1 MHETATTHFS
11 LEYPEAG
18 RSVPAGWQLVRGWL
32 VAKPGHHFVDLR
44 ARVGDRVHLV
54 IYGHP
59 RRDLAEF
66 FRAPAPDLPA
76 GFELALDLWPGE
88 TRIQFEACDLG
99 GRWEP
104 VGEAT
109 LAVDTAAPFPAS
121 TPPPS
126 PLRAHEFARALQ
138 RLLRRLRADPA
149 RPVEELAA
157 AVAAATPWPCAVRFP
172 HPPFHGHIDEPA
184 AIARAGFGRLT
195 VLGWLFHETRPLR
208 RVLATFDL
216 QVLQPLRHGGPFAG
230 VGALHPQFP
239 HAADCA
245 LAGQV
250 DVAAQLP
257 QPRALRI
264 YAELE
269 DGSRHLAHV
278 QRTWTLDAEE
288 EKLRYP
294 RYAPPTFRRAARA
307 LRSAFAAA
315 GVPLESGERY
325 YREVWAGWRD
335 YRARAPRREP
345 AAGPIPAPQVEVS
358 ASVSL
363 GHIVLATHNLALEGA
378 PLFLW
383 EYARHLVRH
392 GHALLQVVSGADGP
406 LRPRYEA
413 LGASVR
419 IVDPGRLMAATSARA
434 IRRAVRALGAELE
447 FTAVNLVVAN
457 TLASFWAVH
466 AARAAGRPSL
476 LYIHES
482 TTPGSFFLGRLAPA
496 ALPVVEE
503 AFARATRVSFL
514 TAATRRYYDDLTD
527 RPNYCLNP
535 GWIDLGAIDSF
546 RSSRTRAELR
556 TQLGLGG
563 GEALVVNVGAVC
575 ERKGQTIFARAVDLL
590 WRRAPDVAQRGRFL
604 MVGARATPYDRDLA
618 DLVNELARP
627 NLQIVPE
634 TPEVYAYYGAAD
646 LAVCTS
652 YEESFPRVILEAMA
666 FALPI
671 VSTDV
676 HGIPEIARPDE
687 EAALVPPG
695 DTQALADALQRM
707 LTDRARA
714 GALAARARARVE
726 GSFALEQ
733 VLPRHLALARLLAS
747 RRG

>member
-1 MHETATTHFS
+1 MHETATAHFS
-11 LEYPEAG
+11 LEHPEAG
-18 RSVPAGWQLVRGWL
+18 RSVPAGPQLLRGWL

-44 ARVGDRVHLV
+44 ARVGDHVQLV
-54 IYGHP
+54 TYGHP
-59 RRDLAEF
+59 RRDLAEY
-66 FRAPAPDLPA
+66 FRLPTPDLPA
-76 GFELALDLWPGE
+76 GFELSLDLWPGE
-88 TRIQFEACDLG
+88 TRIQFEACDVS

-104 VGEAT
+104 VGEAAI
-109 LAVDTAAPFPAS
+109 AVDTAAPFPAS
-121 TPPPS
+121 APS
-126 PLRAHEFARALQ
+126 PAPLRAHEFARALA
-138 RLLRRLRADPA
+138 RLLRRLRAEPA
-149 RPVEELAA
+149 RPLEELAA
-157 AVAAATPWPCAVRFP
+157 GVAAATPWPCAARYP
-172 HPPFHGHIDEPA
+172 HQPFHGHLDEPA

-195 VLGWLFHETRPLR
+195 VLGWLFHETLPLR

-216 QVLQPLRHGGPFAG
+216 QALQPLRHGGPFAG
-230 VGALHPQFP
+230 VGPLHPQFP

-250 DVAAQLP
+250 DVPAQLP
-257 QPRALRI
+257 QPRALRV

-278 QRTWTLDAEE
+278 QRTWTFDAEE
-288 EKLRYP
+288 EKLRYA
-294 RYAPPTFRRAARA
+294 RYSLGRFRHAARA
-307 LRSAFAAA
+307 LRSAYAAA
-315 GVPLESGERY
+315 GVPLEAGAP
-325 YREVWAGWRD
+325 YRRALWAGWHD

-345 AAGPIPAPQVEVS
+345 AAANVPAPSIEVS
-358 ASVSL
+358 AAASL
-363 GHIVLATHNLALEGA
+363 GHVVLATHNLALEGA

-383 EYARHLVRH
+383 EYGRHLVRH
-392 GHALLQVVSGADGP
+392 GHALLQVVSGEDGP

-413 LGASVR
+413 LGAAVKIAS
-419 IVDPGRLMAATSARA
+419 PARLMAATSAWRM
-434 IRRAVRALGAELE
+434 RRAVRALGAQLD

-514 TAATRRYYDDLTD
+514 TAATRRYYEDLTD

-535 GWIDLGAIDSF
+535 GWIDLAGIDAYEVSHP
-546 RSSRTRAELR
+546 RAALR
-556 TQLGLGG
+556 AKLGLRDD
-563 GEALVVNVGAVC
+563 ELLVVNVGAVC
-575 ERKGQTIFARAVDLL
+575 ERKGQTLFARAVDLL
-590 WRRAPDVAQRGRFL
+590 WRRAPELAARCRFL
-604 MVGARATPYDRDLA
+604 MVGGRATPYDRDLG
-618 DLVNELARP
+618 DLLGELARP
-627 NLQIVPE
+627 NLQVVPE

-676 HGIPEIARPDE
+676 HGIPEIVRPGA
-687 EAALVPPG
+687 EAVLVPAG
-695 DTQALADALQRM
+695 DTLALADALQRT
-707 LTDRARA
+707 LA
-714 GALAARARARVE
+714 GTAEAAAMGTRARARVE

-733 VLPRHLALARLLAS
+733 VLSRHLALARLLAS